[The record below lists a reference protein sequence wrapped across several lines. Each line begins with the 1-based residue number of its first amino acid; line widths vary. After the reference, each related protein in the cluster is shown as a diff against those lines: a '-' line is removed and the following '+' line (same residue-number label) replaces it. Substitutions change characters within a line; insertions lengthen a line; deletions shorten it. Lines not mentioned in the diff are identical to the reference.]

1 MNLKDCDKITNTGHV
16 RTTKWGFLCH
26 LKTKQ
31 KKLSGHPAVVVW
43 HFGFLLGALTIV
55 AVWQVAPDSLFI
67 IAQVTPMQAAMCA
80 VGALAFLAIAKTLFE
95 WFETK
100 NSE

>member
-1 MNLKDCDKITNTGHV
+1 MFG
-16 RTTKWGFLCH
+16 
-26 LKTKQ
+26 Q
-31 KKLSGHPAVVVW
+31 LSGVFMSSEDETKKVERAPCGRCMALRL
-43 HFGFLLGALTIV
+43 FILGALTIV

>member
-1 MNLKDCDKITNTGHV
+1 MSSEDE
-16 RTTKWGFLCH
+16 TKKVERALCGRCIA
-26 LKTKQ
+26 LR
-31 KKLSGHPAVVVW
+31 L
-43 HFGFLLGALTIV
+43 FILGALTIV